1 MASTEQW
8 IEWSRRIAVPPWRT
22 THQMFSEVAMAACR
36 HYRDSRGMSRDQAL
50 ACAEHYWYARWMCYV
65 AAGGVGDL
73 AATPGEALSPTLGT
87 VLGRLGSGAGYLG
100 AAGITTVMALMW
112 EILKRILFALGRQNW
127 LPGGDAPASPPSG
140 AQLAWATR
148 GWRDGATLDLPYAQE
163 MRWRFMINDI
173 PGTIAVPPPP
183 I

>member
-8 IEWSRRIAVPPWRT
+8 IEWSRRVAAPYWRT
-22 THQMFSEVAMAACR
+22 NHQMFIEVAMAACR
-36 HYRDSRGMSRDQAL
+36 HYRDSRGMSRDPGL
-50 ACAEHYWYARWMCYV
+50 AAAEHYWYARWMCYV

-73 AATPGEALSPTLGT
+73 AGTPGAGRSPPRGT
-87 VLGRLGSGAGYLG
+87 ILGRIGSGVGFVG
-100 AAGITTVMALMW
+100 AAGATTAMALMW
-112 EILKRILFALGRQNW
+112 EIHKRILFAMGRQNW

-140 AQLAWATR
+140 EQLRWAIR
-148 GWRDGATLDLPYAQE
+148 GWADGATLDLPYAQE

-173 PGTIAVPPPP
+173 PDTIRLPGPP